1 MSKYTTELRFICE
14 TSAGLTDSEGYTST
28 RDIIEKSRAKIFDF
42 DYPIFDEKYRSVL
55 ETKIIK
61 HYYTREIAAET
72 VGLWKLWLD
81 ERMNNIMPYYNQ
93 LYKSELLEF
102 NPLYDT
108 DITTDSNR
116 KEKHEENTTDN
127 NVRTDNT
134 SRDENGTETRTD
146 NLSSKNTR
154 TDDLKTNSTRTDDLK
169 TSNEHEDSDKDSGT
183 NDSLQAYSD
192 TPQNGLK
199 GVTELNYLTNA
210 TKNTGSDS
218 KTHNNNGSYTNKSTG
233 TQDNDTTQTGTQVND
248 ATQTGTV
255 RNDINNTVRNTGT
268 VSDSGTGTKNYDN
281 VNDYLEHVKGKRG
294 TESYAKM
301 LQEYRKTFLNIDQM
315 VINSLS
321 DLFMGVW

>member
-14 TSAGLTDSEGYTST
+14 TSAGFTDSEGYTST
-28 RDIIEKSRAKIFDF
+28 KEIIEKSRKKIFDF
-42 DYPIFDEKYRSVL
+42 DYPIFDENYRSVL

-61 HYYTREIAAET
+61 HYYTREIGAET
-72 VGLWKLWLD
+72 VGLWKFWLD
-81 ERMNNIMPYYNQ
+81 ERMNRIMPYYNQ
-93 LYKSELLEF
+93 LYKSELLDF

-116 KEKHEENTTDN
+116 KEKHEENTTDS

-146 NLSSKNTR
+146 NLASSNTR
-154 TDDLKTNSTRTDDLK
+154 TDNLK
-169 TSNEHEDSDKDSGT
+169 TSNDHEDHDTDSGT

-192 TPQNGLK
+192 TPQNGLT
-199 GVTELNYLTNA
+199 GVTTLNYLTNA

-218 KTHNNNGSYTNKSTG
+218 KTHNNDGSYETKNTG
-233 TQDNDTTQTGTQVND
+233 TQTND

-315 VINSLS
+315 IINNLS

>member
-116 KEKHEENTTDN
+116 KINHEENTTDN
-127 NVRTDNT
+127 NVRTDNL
-134 SRDENGTETRTD
+134 NNKNTRTD
-146 NLSSKNTR
+146 NLSTQ
-154 TDDLKTNSTRTDDLK
+154 NS
-169 TSNEHEDSDKDSGT
+169 HEDHDTDSGT
-183 NDSLQAYSD
+183 NDNLTAYSD

-210 TKNTGSDS
+210 TKVNGSDN
-218 KTHNNNGSYTNKSTG
+218 KKHDNNGSYNIK
-233 TQDNDTTQTGTQVND
+233 NTGTQVDD

-255 RNDINNTVRNTGT
+255 SNDGK
-268 VSDSGTGTKNYDN
+268 GTKKYDN
-281 VNDYLEHVKGKRG
+281 TDEYLEHVKGKRG
-294 TESYAKM
+294 TDSYAKI

-315 VINSLS
+315 IINSLS

>member
-14 TSAGLTDSEGYTST
+14 TSAGVTDSEGYTST
-28 RDIIEKSRAKIFDF
+28 KEIIEKSRKKIFDF
-42 DYPIFDEKYRSVL
+42 DYPIFDENYRSVL

-61 HYYTREIAAET
+61 HYYTREIGAET
-72 VGLWKLWLD
+72 VGLWKFWLN
-81 ERMNNIMPYYNQ
+81 ERMNRIMPYYNQ
-93 LYKSELLEF
+93 LYKSELLDF

-116 KEKHEENTTDN
+116 KEKHEENTTDS
-127 NVRTDNT
+127 NVRTDN
-134 SRDENGTETRTD
+134 
-146 NLSSKNTR
+146 LASSN
-154 TDDLKTNSTRTDDLK
+154 TRTDDLK
-169 TSNEHEDSDKDSGT
+169 TSNEHEDHDTDSGT

-192 TPQNGLK
+192 TPQNGLT
-199 GVTELNYLTNA
+199 GVTNLNYLTNA

-218 KTHNNNGSYTNKSTG
+218 NTHNNDGSYETKSTG
-233 TQDNDTTQTGTQVND
+233 TQTNA
-248 ATQTGTV
+248 ATQ
-255 RNDINNTVRNTGT
+255 TGT

-294 TESYAKM
+294 SESYAKM

-315 VINSLS
+315 VINNLS

>member
-42 DYPIFDEKYRSVL
+42 DYPIFDENYRSVL

-116 KEKHEENTTDN
+116 KINHEENTTDN
-127 NVRTDNT
+127 NVRTDNLA
-134 SRDENGTETRTD
+134 NKNTRTD
-146 NLSSKNTR
+146 NLSTE
-154 TDDLKTNSTRTDDLK
+154 NS
-169 TSNEHEDSDKDSGT
+169 HEDHDTDTGT
-183 NDSLQAYSD
+183 NDNLTAYSD

-210 TKNTGSDS
+210 TKVNGSDN
-218 KTHNNNGSYTNKSTG
+218 KKHDNNGSYNTKN
-233 TQDNDTTQTGTQVND
+233 TGTQVDD

-255 RNDINNTVRNTGT
+255 SNDG
-268 VSDSGTGTKNYDN
+268 SGTKKYDN
-281 VNDYLEHVKGKRG
+281 TDEYLEHVKGKRG
-294 TESYAKM
+294 TDSYAKI

-315 VINSLS
+315 IINSLS

>member
-28 RDIIEKSRAKIFDF
+28 KEIIEKSRKKIFDF
-42 DYPIFDEKYRSVL
+42 DYPIFDENYRSVL

-61 HYYTREIAAET
+61 HYYTREIGAET
-72 VGLWKLWLD
+72 VGLWKFWLN
-81 ERMNNIMPYYNQ
+81 ERMNRIMPYYNQ
-93 LYKSELLEF
+93 LYKSELLDF

-116 KEKHEENTTDN
+116 KEKHEENTTDS
-127 NVRTDNT
+127 NVRTDN
-134 SRDENGTETRTD
+134 
-146 NLSSKNTR
+146 LASSN
-154 TDDLKTNSTRTDDLK
+154 TRTDDLK
-169 TSNEHEDSDKDSGT
+169 TSNEHEDHDTDSGT

-192 TPQNGLK
+192 TPQNGLT
-199 GVTELNYLTNA
+199 GVTNLNYLTNA

-218 KTHNNNGSYTNKSTG
+218 NTHNNDGSYETKSTG
-233 TQDNDTTQTGTQVND
+233 TQTNA
-248 ATQTGTV
+248 ATQ
-255 RNDINNTVRNTGT
+255 TGT

-294 TESYAKM
+294 SESYAKM

>member
-42 DYPIFDEKYRSVL
+42 DYPIFDENYRSVL

-116 KEKHEENTTDN
+116 KINHEENSTDK
-127 NVRTDNT
+127 NVRTDNL
-134 SRDENGTETRTD
+134 NNKNTRTD
-146 NLSSKNTR
+146 NLSTQ
-154 TDDLKTNSTRTDDLK
+154 NS
-169 TSNEHEDSDKDSGT
+169 HEDHDTDSGT
-183 NDSLQAYSD
+183 NDNLTAYSD

-210 TKNTGSDS
+210 TKVNGSDN
-218 KTHNNNGSYTNKSTG
+218 KKHDNNGSYNTKN
-233 TQDNDTTQTGTQVND
+233 TGTQVDD

-255 RNDINNTVRNTGT
+255 SNDG
-268 VSDSGTGTKNYDN
+268 SGTKKYDN
-281 VNDYLEHVKGKRG
+281 TDEYLEHVKGKRG
-294 TESYAKM
+294 TDSYAKI

-315 VINSLS
+315 IINSLS

>member
-116 KEKHEENTTDN
+116 KINHEENTTDN
-127 NVRTDNT
+127 NVRTDNL
-134 SRDENGTETRTD
+134 NNKNTRTD
-146 NLSSKNTR
+146 NLSTE
-154 TDDLKTNSTRTDDLK
+154 NS
-169 TSNEHEDSDKDSGT
+169 HEDHDTDSGT
-183 NDSLQAYSD
+183 NDNLTAYSD

-210 TKNTGSDS
+210 TKVNGSDN
-218 KTHNNNGSYTNKSTG
+218 KKHDNNGSYNTKN
-233 TQDNDTTQTGTQVND
+233 TGTQVDD

-255 RNDINNTVRNTGT
+255 SNDG
-268 VSDSGTGTKNYDN
+268 SGTKKYDN
-281 VNDYLEHVKGKRG
+281 TDEYLEHVKGKRG
-294 TESYAKM
+294 TDSYSKI

-315 VINSLS
+315 IINSLS

>member
-116 KEKHEENTTDN
+116 KINHEENTTDKN
-127 NVRTDNT
+127 IRTDNLA
-134 SRDENGTETRTD
+134 NKNTRTD
-146 NLSSKNTR
+146 NLSTA
-154 TDDLKTNSTRTDDLK
+154 NS
-169 TSNEHEDSDKDSGT
+169 HEDHDTESGT
-183 NDSLQAYSD
+183 NDNLTAYSD

-210 TKNTGSDS
+210 TKVNGSDN
-218 KTHNNNGSYTNKSTG
+218 KKHDNNGSYNTKN
-233 TQDNDTTQTGTQVND
+233 TGTQVDD

-255 RNDINNTVRNTGT
+255 SNDG
-268 VSDSGTGTKNYDN
+268 SGTKKYDN
-281 VNDYLEHVKGKRG
+281 TDEYLEHVKGKRG
-294 TESYAKM
+294 TDSYAKI

-315 VINSLS
+315 IINSLS

>member
-42 DYPIFDEKYRSVL
+42 DYPIFDENYRSVL

-116 KEKHEENTTDN
+116 KINHEENTTDK
-127 NVRTDNT
+127 NVRTDNL
-134 SRDENGTETRTD
+134 NNKNTRTD
-146 NLSSKNTR
+146 NLATE
-154 TDDLKTNSTRTDDLK
+154 NS
-169 TSNEHEDSDKDSGT
+169 HEDHDTDSGT
-183 NDSLQAYSD
+183 NDNLTAYSD
-192 TPQNGLK
+192 TPQNGLT

-210 TKNTGSDS
+210 TKVNGSDN
-218 KTHNNNGSYTNKSTG
+218 KKHDNNGSYNTKN
-233 TQDNDTTQTGTQVND
+233 TGTQVDD

-255 RNDINNTVRNTGT
+255 SNDG
-268 VSDSGTGTKNYDN
+268 SGTKKYDN
-281 VNDYLEHVKGKRG
+281 TDEYLEHVKGKRG
-294 TESYAKM
+294 TDSYAKI

-315 VINSLS
+315 IINSLS

>member
-28 RDIIEKSRAKIFDF
+28 RDIIEKSRANIFDF

-108 DITTDSNR
+108 DITTDSN
-116 KEKHEENTTDN
+116 KKIKHEENTTDK
-127 NVRTDNT
+127 NVRTDNL
-134 SRDENGTETRTD
+134 NNKNTRTD
-146 NLSSKNTR
+146 NLS
-154 TDDLKTNSTRTDDLK
+154 TDNS
-169 TSNEHEDSDKDSGT
+169 HEDHDTDSGT
-183 NDSLQAYSD
+183 NDNLTAYSD
-192 TPQNGLK
+192 TPQNGLT

-210 TKNTGSDS
+210 TKVNGSDN
-218 KTHNNNGSYTNKSTG
+218 KKHDNNGSYKIKN
-233 TQDNDTTQTGTQVND
+233 TGTQVDD

-255 RNDINNTVRNTGT
+255 SNDG
-268 VSDSGTGTKNYDN
+268 SGTKKYDN
-281 VNDYLEHVKGKRG
+281 TDEYLEHVKGKRG
-294 TESYAKM
+294 TDSYAKI

-315 VINSLS
+315 IINSLS

>member
-116 KEKHEENTTDN
+116 KINHEENTTDN
-127 NVRTDNT
+127 NVRTDNL
-134 SRDENGTETRTD
+134 NNKNTRTD
-146 NLSSKNTR
+146 NLSTE
-154 TDDLKTNSTRTDDLK
+154 NSHE
-169 TSNEHEDSDKDSGT
+169 EHDTDSGT
-183 NDSLQAYSD
+183 NDNLTAYSD
-192 TPQNGLK
+192 TPQNGLT

-210 TKNTGSDS
+210 TKVNGSDN
-218 KTHNNNGSYTNKSTG
+218 KKHDNNGSYNTKN
-233 TQDNDTTQTGTQVND
+233 TGTQVDD

-255 RNDINNTVRNTGT
+255 KNDG
-268 VSDSGTGTKNYDN
+268 SGTKKYDN
-281 VNDYLEHVKGKRG
+281 TDEYLEHVKGKRG
-294 TESYAKM
+294 TDSYSKI

-315 VINSLS
+315 IINSLS

>member
-28 RDIIEKSRAKIFDF
+28 KEIIEKSRKKIFDF
-42 DYPIFDEKYRSVL
+42 DYPIFDENYRSVL

-61 HYYTREIAAET
+61 HYYTREIGAET
-72 VGLWKLWLD
+72 VGLWKFWLN
-81 ERMNNIMPYYNQ
+81 ERMNRIMPYYNQ
-93 LYKSELLEF
+93 LYKSELLDF

-116 KEKHEENTTDN
+116 KEKHEENTTDS
-127 NVRTDNT
+127 NVRTDN
-134 SRDENGTETRTD
+134 
-146 NLSSKNTR
+146 LASSN
-154 TDDLKTNSTRTDDLK
+154 TRTDDLK
-169 TSNEHEDSDKDSGT
+169 TSNEHEDHDTDSGT

-192 TPQNGLK
+192 TPQNGLT
-199 GVTELNYLTNA
+199 GVTNLNYLTNA

-218 KTHNNNGSYTNKSTG
+218 NTHNNDGSYETKSTG
-233 TQDNDTTQTGTQVND
+233 TQTNA
-248 ATQTGTV
+248 ATQ
-255 RNDINNTVRNTGT
+255 TGT

-294 TESYAKM
+294 SESYAKM

-315 VINSLS
+315 VINNLS

>member
-42 DYPIFDEKYRSVL
+42 DYPIFDENYRSVL

-116 KEKHEENTTDN
+116 KIKHEENTKDSN
-127 NVRTDNT
+127 LRTDNT
-134 SRDENGTETRTD
+134 TTTDNITSKNTRTD
-146 NLSSKNTR
+146 NLSTA
-154 TDDLKTNSTRTDDLK
+154 NS
-169 TSNEHEDSDKDSGT
+169 HEDHDRDSGT
-183 NDSLQAYSD
+183 NDNLTAYSD
-192 TPQNGLK
+192 TPQNGLT

-210 TKNTGSDS
+210 TKVNGSDS
-218 KTHNNNGSYTNKSTG
+218 KQHNNDGSYTTLN
-233 TQDNDTTQTGTQVND
+233 TGTQVDDN
-248 ATQTGTV
+248 TQSST
-255 RNDINNTVRNTGT
+255 IKNTGT
-268 VSDSGTGTKNYDN
+268 VSNAGSGTKNYDN

-294 TESYAKM
+294 TDSYSKI

-315 VINSLS
+315 IINSLS

>member
-28 RDIIEKSRAKIFDF
+28 RNIIEKSRAKIFDF
-42 DYPIFDEKYRSVL
+42 DYPIFDENYRSVL

-134 SRDENGTETRTD
+134 SRDEHGNETRTD
-146 NLSSKNTR
+146 NLANKNTR
-154 TDDLKTNSTRTDDLK
+154 TDNLSTENSHE
-169 TSNEHEDSDKDSGT
+169 EHDTDSGT
-183 NDSLQAYSD
+183 NDNLTAYSD
-192 TPQNGLK
+192 TPQNGLT

-210 TKNTGSDS
+210 TKVNGSDN
-218 KTHNNNGSYTNKSTG
+218 KKHDNNGSYNTKN
-233 TQDNDTTQTGTQVND
+233 TGTQVDD

-255 RNDINNTVRNTGT
+255 RNDINNTVKNTGT
-268 VSDSGTGTKNYDN
+268 VSDNGTGTKKYDN

-294 TESYAKM
+294 TDSYSKI

-315 VINSLS
+315 IINSLS

>member
-28 RDIIEKSRAKIFDF
+28 KEIIEKSRKKIFDF
-42 DYPIFDEKYRSVL
+42 DYPIFDENYRSVL

-61 HYYTREIAAET
+61 HYYTREIGAET
-72 VGLWKLWLD
+72 VGLWKFWLD
-81 ERMNNIMPYYNQ
+81 ERMNRIMPYYNQ
-93 LYKSELLEF
+93 LYKSELLDF

-116 KEKHEENTTDN
+116 KEKHEENTTDS
-127 NVRTDNT
+127 NVRTDN
-134 SRDENGTETRTD
+134 
-146 NLSSKNTR
+146 LASSN
-154 TDDLKTNSTRTDDLK
+154 TRTDDLK
-169 TSNEHEDSDKDSGT
+169 TSNEHEDHDTDSGT

-192 TPQNGLK
+192 TPQNGLT
-199 GVTELNYLTNA
+199 GVTNLNYLTNA

-218 KTHNNNGSYTNKSTG
+218 NTHNNDGSYETKNTG
-233 TQDNDTTQTGTQVND
+233 TQTNH
-248 ATQTGTV
+248 ATQ
-255 RNDINNTVRNTGT
+255 TGT

>member
-102 NPLYDT
+102 NPFYDT

-116 KEKHEENTTDN
+116 KIKHEENSTDK
-127 NVRTDNT
+127 NVRTDNL
-134 SRDENGTETRTD
+134 NNKNTRTD
-146 NLSSKNTR
+146 NLATE
-154 TDDLKTNSTRTDDLK
+154 NS
-169 TSNEHEDSDKDSGT
+169 HEDHDTDSGT
-183 NDSLQAYSD
+183 NDNLTAYSD

-210 TKNTGSDS
+210 TKVNGSDN
-218 KTHNNNGSYTNKSTG
+218 KKHDNNGSYNIK
-233 TQDNDTTQTGTQVND
+233 NTGTQVDD

-255 RNDINNTVRNTGT
+255 SNDG
-268 VSDSGTGTKNYDN
+268 SGTKKYDN
-281 VNDYLEHVKGKRG
+281 TDEYLEHVKGKRG
-294 TESYAKM
+294 TDSYSKI

-315 VINSLS
+315 IINSLS

>member
-42 DYPIFDEKYRSVL
+42 DYPIFDENYRSVL

-116 KEKHEENTTDN
+116 KEKHEENTTDS

-146 NLSSKNTR
+146 NLASSN
-154 TDDLKTNSTRTDDLK
+154 TRTDDLK
-169 TSNEHEDSDKDSGT
+169 TSNDHEDHDTDSGT

-192 TPQNGLK
+192 TPQNGLT

-218 KTHNNNGSYTNKSTG
+218 KTHNNNGSYETKNTG
-233 TQDNDTTQTGTQVND
+233 TQTND

-255 RNDINNTVRNTGT
+255 RNDISNTVRNTGT

-315 VINSLS
+315 IINSLS

>member
-14 TSAGLTDSEGYTST
+14 TTAGLTDSEGYTST
-28 RDIIEKSRAKIFDF
+28 REIIEKSRAKIFDF

-61 HYYTREIAAET
+61 HYYTREIAGET

-116 KEKHEENTTDN
+116 NETHEENTTDS

-134 SRDENGTETRTD
+134 NREETGTQTRTD
-146 NLSSKNTR
+146 DLASKNTR
-154 TDDLKTNSTRTDDLK
+154 TDNLTSANS
-169 TSNEHEDSDKDSGT
+169 HEDHDNDSDT
-183 NDSLQAYSD
+183 NDSLTAYSD
-192 TPQNGLK
+192 TPQNGLA
-199 GVTELNYLTNA
+199 GVNELNYLTNA
-210 TKNTGSDS
+210 TKVNGNDS
-218 KTHNNNGSYTNKSTG
+218 KTHDNNGTST
-233 TQDNDTTQTGTQVND
+233 TKNTGTQVDD

-255 RNDINNTVRNTGT
+255 KNDITNTVKNTGT

-294 TESYAKM
+294 TDSYAK
-301 LQEYRKTFLNIDQM
+301 LLSEYRKTFLNIDQM
-315 VINSLS
+315 IINNLS

>member
-116 KEKHEENTTDN
+116 KINHDENTTDK
-127 NVRTDNT
+127 NVRTDNLA
-134 SRDENGTETRTD
+134 NKNTRTD
-146 NLSSKNTR
+146 NLATE
-154 TDDLKTNSTRTDDLK
+154 NS
-169 TSNEHEDSDKDSGT
+169 HEDHDTDSGT
-183 NDSLQAYSD
+183 NDNLTAYSD

-210 TKNTGSDS
+210 TKVNGSDN
-218 KTHNNNGSYTNKSTG
+218 KKHDNNGSYNIK
-233 TQDNDTTQTGTQVND
+233 NTGTQVDD

-255 RNDINNTVRNTGT
+255 SNDG
-268 VSDSGTGTKNYDN
+268 SGTKKYDN
-281 VNDYLEHVKGKRG
+281 TDEYLEHVKGKRG
-294 TESYAKM
+294 TDSYAKI

-315 VINSLS
+315 IINSLS

>member
-116 KEKHEENTTDN
+116 KIKYEENTKDSN
-127 NVRTDNT
+127 LRTDNT
-134 SRDENGTETRTD
+134 TTTDNITGKNTRTD
-146 NLSSKNTR
+146 NLSTA
-154 TDDLKTNSTRTDDLK
+154 NS
-169 TSNEHEDSDKDSGT
+169 HEDHDRDSGT
-183 NDSLQAYSD
+183 NDNLTAYSD

-210 TKNTGSDS
+210 TKVNGSDS
-218 KTHNNNGSYTNKSTG
+218 KQH
-233 TQDNDTTQTGTQVND
+233 DNDGSSTTLNTGTQVDDN
-248 ATQTGTV
+248 TQSST
-255 RNDINNTVRNTGT
+255 IKNTGT
-268 VSDSGTGTKNYDN
+268 VSNAGSGTKNYDN

-294 TESYAKM
+294 TDSYSKI

-315 VINSLS
+315 IINSLS

>member
-42 DYPIFDEKYRSVL
+42 DYPIFDENYRSVL

-116 KEKHEENTTDN
+116 KINHDENTTDK
-127 NVRTDNT
+127 NVRTDNLA
-134 SRDENGTETRTD
+134 NKNTRTD
-146 NLSSKNTR
+146 NLATE
-154 TDDLKTNSTRTDDLK
+154 NS
-169 TSNEHEDSDKDSGT
+169 HEDHDTDSGT
-183 NDSLQAYSD
+183 NDNLTAYSD

-210 TKNTGSDS
+210 TKVNGSDN
-218 KTHNNNGSYTNKSTG
+218 KKHDNNGSYNIK
-233 TQDNDTTQTGTQVND
+233 NTGTQVDD

-255 RNDINNTVRNTGT
+255 SNDG
-268 VSDSGTGTKNYDN
+268 SGTKKYDN
-281 VNDYLEHVKGKRG
+281 TDEYLEHVKGKRG
-294 TESYAKM
+294 TDSYSKI

-315 VINSLS
+315 IINSLS

>member
-28 RDIIEKSRAKIFDF
+28 RDIIEKSRVKIFDF
-42 DYPIFDEKYRSVL
+42 DYPIFDENYRSVL

-116 KEKHEENTTDN
+116 KINHEENTTDK
-127 NVRTDNT
+127 NVRTDNL
-134 SRDENGTETRTD
+134 NNKNTRTD
-146 NLSSKNTR
+146 NLS
-154 TDDLKTNSTRTDDLK
+154 TDNS
-169 TSNEHEDSDKDSGT
+169 HEDHDTDSGT
-183 NDSLQAYSD
+183 NNNLTAYSD
-192 TPQNGLK
+192 TPQNGLT

-210 TKNTGSDS
+210 TKVNGSDN
-218 KTHNNNGSYTNKSTG
+218 KKHDNNGSYKIKN
-233 TQDNDTTQTGTQVND
+233 TGTQVDD

-255 RNDINNTVRNTGT
+255 SNDGN
-268 VSDSGTGTKNYDN
+268 GTKKYDN
-281 VNDYLEHVKGKRG
+281 TDEYLEHVKGKRG
-294 TESYAKM
+294 TDSYAKI

-315 VINSLS
+315 IINSLS

>member
-28 RDIIEKSRAKIFDF
+28 RNIIEKSRAKIFDF
-42 DYPIFDEKYRSVL
+42 DYPIFDENYRSVL

-102 NPLYDT
+102 NPFYDT

-116 KEKHEENTTDN
+116 KINHEENTTDS

-146 NLSSKNTR
+146 NLASSN
-154 TDDLKTNSTRTDDLK
+154 TRTDDLK
-169 TSNEHEDSDKDSGT
+169 TSNEHEDHATDSGT

-192 TPQNGLK
+192 TPQNGLT

-218 KTHNNNGSYTNKSTG
+218 KTHNNDGSYETKNTG
-233 TQDNDTTQTGTQVND
+233 TQIND

-294 TESYAKM
+294 TDSYSKI

>member
-14 TSAGLTDSEGYTST
+14 TSAGLTDSEGYTNAK
-28 RDIIEKSRAKIFDF
+28 DIIEKSRTKIFDF
-42 DYPIFDEKYRSVL
+42 DYPIFDENYRSVL

-72 VGLWKLWLD
+72 VGLWKFWLN
-81 ERMNNIMPYYNQ
+81 ERMNRIMPYYNQ
-93 LYKSELLEF
+93 LYKSELLDF

-116 KEKHEENTTDN
+116 NIKHEENTTDS

-134 SRDENGTETRTD
+134 SRDENGSETRTD
-146 NLSSKNTR
+146 NLASSN
-154 TDDLKTNSTRTDDLK
+154 TRTDDLK
-169 TSNEHEDSDKDSGT
+169 TSNNHEDHDTDSGT

-192 TPQNGLK
+192 TPQNGLT
-199 GVTELNYLTNA
+199 GVNDLNYLTNA
-210 TKNTGSDS
+210 TKVNGSDS
-218 KTHNNNGSYTNKSTG
+218 KTHNNDGSYETKN
-233 TQDNDTTQTGTQVND
+233 TGTQVND

-255 RNDINNTVRNTGT
+255 KNDITNTVKNTGT
-268 VSDSGTGTKNYDN
+268 VSDNGTGTKNYDN

-294 TESYAKM
+294 TDSYAKM

>member
-116 KEKHEENTTDN
+116 KEKHEENTTDS

-146 NLSSKNTR
+146 NLASSN
-154 TDDLKTNSTRTDDLK
+154 TRTDDLK
-169 TSNEHEDSDKDSGT
+169 TSNDHEDHDTDSGT

-192 TPQNGLK
+192 TPQNGLT

-218 KTHNNNGSYTNKSTG
+218 KTHNNNGSYETKNTG
-233 TQDNDTTQTGTQVND
+233 TQTNA

-255 RNDINNTVRNTGT
+255 RNDISNTVRNTGT

-315 VINSLS
+315 IINSLS

>member
-28 RDIIEKSRAKIFDF
+28 RNIIEKSRAKIFDF
-42 DYPIFDEKYRSVL
+42 DYPIFDENYRSVL

-116 KEKHEENTTDN
+116 KINHEENTTDK
-127 NVRTDNT
+127 NVRTDNL
-134 SRDENGTETRTD
+134 NNKNTRTD
-146 NLSSKNTR
+146 NLS
-154 TDDLKTNSTRTDDLK
+154 TDNS
-169 TSNEHEDSDKDSGT
+169 HEDHDTDSGT
-183 NDSLQAYSD
+183 NNNLTAYSD
-192 TPQNGLK
+192 TPQNGLT

-210 TKNTGSDS
+210 TKVNGSDN
-218 KTHNNNGSYTNKSTG
+218 KKHDNNGSYKTTN
-233 TQDNDTTQTGTQVND
+233 TGTQVDD

-255 RNDINNTVRNTGT
+255 SNDG
-268 VSDSGTGTKNYDN
+268 SGTKKYDN
-281 VNDYLEHVKGKRG
+281 TDEYLEHVKGKRG
-294 TESYAKM
+294 TDSFAKI

-315 VINSLS
+315 IINSLS

>member
-42 DYPIFDEKYRSVL
+42 DYPIFDENYRSVL

-116 KEKHEENTTDN
+116 KINHEENSTDK
-127 NVRTDNT
+127 NVRTDNI
-134 SRDENGTETRTD
+134 NNKNTRTD
-146 NLSSKNTR
+146 NLSTE
-154 TDDLKTNSTRTDDLK
+154 NS
-169 TSNEHEDSDKDSGT
+169 HEDHDTDSGT
-183 NDSLQAYSD
+183 NDNLTAYSD
-192 TPQNGLK
+192 TPQNGLT

-210 TKNTGSDS
+210 TKVNGSDN
-218 KTHNNNGSYTNKSTG
+218 KKHDNNGSYNTKN
-233 TQDNDTTQTGTQVND
+233 TGTQVDD

-255 RNDINNTVRNTGT
+255 SNDG
-268 VSDSGTGTKNYDN
+268 SGTKKYDN
-281 VNDYLEHVKGKRG
+281 TDEYLEHVKGKRG
-294 TESYAKM
+294 TDSYAKI

-315 VINSLS
+315 IINSLS

>member
-1 MSKYTTELRFICE
+1 MSKYTTELRYICE
-14 TSAGLTDSEGYTST
+14 TSAGLTDSEGYTNT
-28 RDIIEKSRAKIFDF
+28 KEIIAKSRSKIFDF
-42 DYPIFDEKYRSVL
+42 DYPIFDESYRSVL

-72 VGLWKLWLD
+72 VGLWKFWLN
-81 ERMNNIMPYYNQ
+81 ERMNRIMPYYNQ
-93 LYKSELLEF
+93 LYKSELLDF

-108 DITTDSNR
+108 DITTDSKRNV
-116 KEKHEENTTDN
+116 KHEENTTDS

-134 SRDENGTETRTD
+134 SRDENGSETRTD
-146 NLSSKNTR
+146 NLASSN
-154 TDDLKTNSTRTDDLK
+154 TRTDDLK
-169 TSNEHEDSDKDSGT
+169 TSNNHEDHDTDSST

-192 TPQNGLK
+192 TPQNGLT
-199 GVTELNYLTNA
+199 GVNDLNYLTNA
-210 TKNTGSDS
+210 TKVNGSDS
-218 KTHNNNGSYTNKSTG
+218 KTHNNDGSYETKN
-233 TQDNDTTQTGTQVND
+233 TGTQVND

-255 RNDINNTVRNTGT
+255 KNDITNTVKNTGT
-268 VSDSGTGTKNYDN
+268 VSDNGTGTKNYDN

-294 TESYAKM
+294 TDSYAKM

>member
-28 RDIIEKSRAKIFDF
+28 KEIIEKSRKKIFDF

-61 HYYTREIAAET
+61 HYYTREIGAES
-72 VGLWKLWLD
+72 VGLWKFWLN
-81 ERMNNIMPYYNQ
+81 ERMNRIMPYYNQ
-93 LYKSELLEF
+93 LYKSELLDF

-116 KEKHEENTTDN
+116 KINHKENTTDN

-134 SRDENGTETRTD
+134 SRDEHGNETRTD
-146 NLSSKNTR
+146 NLANKNTR
-154 TDDLKTNSTRTDDLK
+154 TDNLSTENSHE
-169 TSNEHEDSDKDSGT
+169 EHDTDSGT
-183 NDSLQAYSD
+183 NDNLTAYSD

-210 TKNTGSDS
+210 TKVNGSDN
-218 KTHNNNGSYTNKSTG
+218 KKHDNNGSYNTKN
-233 TQDNDTTQTGTQVND
+233 TGTQVDD

-255 RNDINNTVRNTGT
+255 RNDINNTVKNTGT
-268 VSDSGTGTKNYDN
+268 VSDNGTGTKKYDN

-294 TESYAKM
+294 ADSYAKM

-315 VINSLS
+315 IINSLS

>member
-28 RDIIEKSRAKIFDF
+28 RNIIEKSRAKIFDF
-42 DYPIFDEKYRSVL
+42 DYPIFDENYRSVL

-116 KEKHEENTTDN
+116 KINHEENTTDN

-134 SRDENGTETRTD
+134 SRDEHGNETRTD
-146 NLSSKNTR
+146 NLANKNTR
-154 TDDLKTNSTRTDDLK
+154 TDNLSTENSHE
-169 TSNEHEDSDKDSGT
+169 EHDTDSGT
-183 NDSLQAYSD
+183 NDNLTAYSD
-192 TPQNGLK
+192 TPQNGLT

-210 TKNTGSDS
+210 TKVNGSDN
-218 KTHNNNGSYTNKSTG
+218 KKHDNNGSYNTKN
-233 TQDNDTTQTGTQVND
+233 TGTQVDD

-255 RNDINNTVRNTGT
+255 RNDINNTVKNTGT
-268 VSDSGTGTKNYDN
+268 VSDNGTGTKKYDN

-294 TESYAKM
+294 TDSYSKI

-315 VINSLS
+315 IINSLS

>member
-116 KEKHEENTTDN
+116 KINHEENSTDK
-127 NVRTDNT
+127 NVRTDNI
-134 SRDENGTETRTD
+134 NNKNTRTD
-146 NLSSKNTR
+146 NLATE
-154 TDDLKTNSTRTDDLK
+154 NS
-169 TSNEHEDSDKDSGT
+169 HEDHDTDSGT
-183 NDSLQAYSD
+183 NDNLTAYSD
-192 TPQNGLK
+192 TPQNGLT

-210 TKNTGSDS
+210 TKVNGSDN
-218 KTHNNNGSYTNKSTG
+218 KKHDNNGSYNIK
-233 TQDNDTTQTGTQVND
+233 NTGTQVDD

-255 RNDINNTVRNTGT
+255 SNDG
-268 VSDSGTGTKNYDN
+268 SGTKKYDN
-281 VNDYLEHVKGKRG
+281 TDEYLEHVKGKRG
-294 TESYAKM
+294 TDSYSKI

-315 VINSLS
+315 IINSLS

>member
-28 RDIIEKSRAKIFDF
+28 KEIIEKSRKKIFDF
-42 DYPIFDEKYRSVL
+42 DYPIFDENYRSVL

-61 HYYTREIAAET
+61 HYYTREIGAET
-72 VGLWKLWLD
+72 VGLWKFWLN
-81 ERMNNIMPYYNQ
+81 ERMNRIMPYYNQ
-93 LYKSELLEF
+93 LYKSELLDF

-116 KEKHEENTTDN
+116 KEKHEENTTDS
-127 NVRTDNT
+127 NVRTDN
-134 SRDENGTETRTD
+134 
-146 NLSSKNTR
+146 LASSN
-154 TDDLKTNSTRTDDLK
+154 TRTDDLK
-169 TSNEHEDSDKDSGT
+169 TSNEHEDHDTDSGT

-192 TPQNGLK
+192 TPQNGLT
-199 GVTELNYLTNA
+199 GVTNLNYLTNA

-218 KTHNNNGSYTNKSTG
+218 NTHNNDGSYETKSTG
-233 TQDNDTTQTGTQVND
+233 TQTNA
-248 ATQTGTV
+248 ATQ
-255 RNDINNTVRNTGT
+255 TGT

-294 TESYAKM
+294 SESYAKM

-315 VINSLS
+315 IINNLS

>member
-28 RDIIEKSRAKIFDF
+28 RNIIEKSRAKIFDF
-42 DYPIFDEKYRSVL
+42 DYPIFDENYRSVL

-102 NPLYDT
+102 NPFYDT

-116 KEKHEENTTDN
+116 KINHEENTTDN

-134 SRDENGTETRTD
+134 SRDEHGNETRTD
-146 NLSSKNTR
+146 NLASKNTR
-154 TDDLKTNSTRTDDLK
+154 TDNLSTENSHE
-169 TSNEHEDSDKDSGT
+169 EHDTDSGT
-183 NDSLQAYSD
+183 NDNLTAYSD
-192 TPQNGLK
+192 TPQNGLT

-210 TKNTGSDS
+210 TKVNGSDN
-218 KTHNNNGSYTNKSTG
+218 KKHDNNGSYNTKN
-233 TQDNDTTQTGTQVND
+233 TGTQVDD

-255 RNDINNTVRNTGT
+255 RNDINNTVKNTGT
-268 VSDSGTGTKNYDN
+268 VSDNGTGTKKYDN

-294 TESYAKM
+294 TDSYSKI

-315 VINSLS
+315 IINSLS